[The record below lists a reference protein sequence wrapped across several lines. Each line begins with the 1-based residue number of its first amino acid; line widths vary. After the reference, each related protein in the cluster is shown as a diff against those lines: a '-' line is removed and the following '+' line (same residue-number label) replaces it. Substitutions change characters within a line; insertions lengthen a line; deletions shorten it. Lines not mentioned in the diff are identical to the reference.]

1 MNQSLKFDIKGDHTI
16 RWFRVFSNQILLR
29 LNLNLLQ
36 SKLKAQL
43 NRFSEKGTLKHSRSA
58 VGSYKKIGLRFGG
71 IGQTRYVLGA
81 IGAKN
86 RRAYPY
92 FAREPIAPIT
102 HHNLCVECNRL
113 DRRNKLFKK
122 KSFFLSRLSSLLHS
136 RHKLW
141 CVIGLIKSYRAH
153 GIPQLMCGTH

>member
-1 MNQSLKFDIKGDHTI
+1 MIAAFL
-16 RWFRVFSNQILLR
+16 
-29 LNLNLLQ
+29 
-36 SKLKAQL
+36 AA
-43 NRFSEKGTLKHSRSA
+43 TLKR
-58 VGSYKKIGLRFGG
+58 G

-113 DRRNKLFKK
+113 DRRDKKTDFKK
-122 KSFFLSRLSSLLHS
+122 K
-136 RHKLW
+136 
-141 CVIGLIKSYRAH
+141 LIIS
-153 GIPQLMCGTH
+153 